1 MFWNNFSKIIVF
13 LGFSKA
19 ISGNGSWKDS
29 AEESREAAFA
39 GKEECKEEIA
49 PLKNGGLSLN
59 PWF

>member
-1 MFWNNFSKIIVF
+1 MF